1 MNRQSLLEFSF
12 MTTDSLSRKE
22 RERLRHKE
30 EIVAGALKLFAE
42 KGFHNVS
49 MQEIAAATEFATG
62 TLYNFFP
69 SKEALYSELMLN
81 CGRKILAL
89 LLPILEGTESEDQK
103 LRRFIEAHR
112 TIFTEHMDM
121 IRLYMADVNR
131 MSMVI
136 TPPLEEEI
144 EQIRVTILD
153 RLTAVIQSGAE
164 NGMFRVCNA
173 RIVALALDAMLESL
187 AFSAVTYPQSIS
199 MEQGLPQIEAM
210 LFDGLRRREGTSHAE

>member
-1 MNRQSLLEFSF
+1 MKS
-12 MTTDSLSRKE
+12 DSLSRKE
-22 RERLRHKE
+22 RERLRHKD

-121 IRLYMADVNR
+121 IRLYLGDVNR
-131 MSMVI
+131 LSMVI
-136 TPPLEEEI
+136 APPLEEEI

-153 RLTAVIQSGAE
+153 RLTAVVQSGVE
-164 NGMFRVCNA
+164 RGRFRACNA
-173 RIVALALDAMLESL
+173 GMVALALSAMLESL
-187 AFSAVTYPQSIS
+187 AFSAVTYPQTIS
-199 MEQGLPQIEAM
+199 MEKGLPEIEA
-210 LFDGLRRREGTSHAE
+210 LFFGGLQRREGTSHAE

>member
-1 MNRQSLLEFSF
+1 

-30 EIVAGALKLFAE
+30 DIMAGALKLFAE

-62 TLYNFFP
+62 TLYNFFQN
-69 SKEALYSELMLN
+69 KEALYAELMIT
-81 CGRKILAL
+81 CGKEMESL

-112 TIFTEHMDM
+112 MIFAEHMDV
-121 IRLYMADVNR
+121 IRLYLGTVGR
-131 MSMVI
+131 LSMVMA
-136 TPPLEEEI
+136 PSMDDEI
-144 EQIRVTILD
+144 ERIQVTILD

-164 NGMFRVCNA
+164 HGQFRACNA
-173 RIVALALDAMLESL
+173 GMAALGLSAMLESL

-199 MEQGLPQIEAM
+199 MEQGLPEIEAM
-210 LFDGLRRREGTSHAE
+210 FFDGLRRPEGTSHAD